1 MQGAR
6 YRAGFS
12 HAQTGVARA
21 PSPHVPAATAL
32 RVPDRTAARID
43 WHYNCSARCMI
54 DLNYAPAPPMD
65 PSEIYAK
72 TELGLAEL
80 RDRKLNLPI
89 TLRGLLILIDGNRT
103 VAQVLVKARAL
114 KLDERAMT
122 ALERGGLIAKR
133 FSAPSVAQNDAT
145 MTPAQRS
152 EDEVERYMQAQQ
164 MMSDAI
170 NAHLGFRGYGLMMRL
185 QKTANV
191 RDLHDLLPDFA
202 KSLVKRL
209 GIEPAT
215 PIVSS
220 IERLITGN

>member
-1 MQGAR
+1 MVG
-6 YRAGFS
+6 S
-12 HAQTGVARA
+12 ML
-21 PSPHVPAATAL
+21 PAAG
-32 RVPDRTAARID
+32 RD

-145 MTPAQRS
+145 IAPAQRS

-164 MMSDAI
+164 MMSDRLRRDQRPSRIQGLRPDDAV
-170 NAHLGFRGYGLMMRL
+170 AEDSERPRPARSVAGFRQILGQAPRPRAGDADRL
-185 QKTANV
+185 VDRAAHHRQLTRAG
-191 RDLHDLLPDFA
+191 RRLPA
-202 KSLVKRL
+202 
-209 GIEPAT
+209 A
-215 PIVSS
+215 
-220 IERLITGN
+220 

>member
-1 MQGAR
+1 MIEMN
-6 YRAGFS
+6 
-12 HAQTGVARA
+12 H
-21 PSPHVPAATAL
+21 
-32 RVPDRTAARID
+32 TAAV
-43 WHYNCSARCMI
+43 
-54 DLNYAPAPPMD
+54 PMD

-72 TELGLAEL
+72 TEVGLAEL
-80 RDRKLNLPI
+80 KERKLNLPI

-103 VAQVLVKARAL
+103 VAEVLVKARAL
-114 KLDERAMT
+114 KLDERAMA

-133 FSAPSVAQNDAT
+133 FSAPSVAQNDPT
-145 MTPAQRS
+145 MSPAQRS
-152 EDEVERYMQAQQ
+152 EDEIARYMQAQQ

-215 PIVSS
+215 PIVSA
-220 IERLITGN
+220 IERLITGT

>member
-1 MQGAR
+1 MLLTSTQDEL
-6 YRAGFS
+6 
-12 HAQTGVARA
+12 VA
-21 PSPHVPAATAL
+21 
-32 RVPDRTAARID
+32 
-43 WHYNCSARCMI
+43 
-54 DLNYAPAPPMD
+54 MD

-72 TELGLAEL
+72 TELGLQEL
-80 RDRKLNLPI
+80 RERKLNLPI

-103 VAQVLVKARAL
+103 VGEVLVKARAL
-114 KLDERAMT
+114 KLDQRAMT

-133 FSAPSVAQNDAT
+133 FSAPSDTESDAT
-145 MTPAQRS
+145 SVPVRRS

-164 MMSDAI
+164 LMSDAI

-202 KSLVKRL
+202 KALVKRL

-220 IERLITGN
+220 IERLITGT

>member
-1 MQGAR
+1 MRGGA
-6 YRAGFS
+6 
-12 HAQTGVARA
+12 TGR
-21 PSPHVPAATAL
+21 SPVGPIIADL
-32 RVPDRTAARID
+32 SRTAD
-43 WHYNCSARCMI
+43 ES
-54 DLNYAPAPPMD
+54 DPAPMD

-72 TELGLAEL
+72 TELGLQEL
-80 RDRKLNLPI
+80 RERKLNLPI
-89 TLRGLLILIDGNRT
+89 ALRGLLILIDGNRT

-114 KLDERAMT
+114 KLDERALN

-133 FSAPSVAQNDAT
+133 FAAPSVAASASADA
-145 MTPAQRS
+145 PVRRPD
-152 EDEVERYMQAQQ
+152 DEVERYLQAQQ

-202 KSLVKRL
+202 KALVKRL

-220 IERLITGN
+220 IERLLTGT

>member
-1 MQGAR
+1 MLTSTQDELIA
-6 YRAGFS
+6 
-12 HAQTGVARA
+12 
-21 PSPHVPAATAL
+21 
-32 RVPDRTAARID
+32 
-43 WHYNCSARCMI
+43 
-54 DLNYAPAPPMD
+54 MD

-72 TELGLAEL
+72 TQLGLQEL
-80 RDRKLNLPI
+80 RDRRLNLPI

-103 VAQVLVKARAL
+103 VGEVLVKARAL

-133 FSAPSVAQNDAT
+133 FSAPSVAESE
-145 MTPAQRS
+145 TPAAPRQRT

-164 MMSDAI
+164 LMSDAI

-185 QKTANV
+185 QKTANI
-191 RDLHDLLPDFA
+191 RDLHDLLPEFA
-202 KSLVKRL
+202 KALVKRL

-220 IERLITGN
+220 IERLITGA

>member
-1 MQGAR
+1 MELSLPEA
-6 YRAGFS
+6 
-12 HAQTGVARA
+12 V
-21 PSPHVPAATAL
+21 
-32 RVPDRTAARID
+32 
-43 WHYNCSARCMI
+43 
-54 DLNYAPAPPMD
+54 PMD

-72 TELGLAEL
+72 TDLGLQEL
-80 RDRKLNLPI
+80 KERKLNLPI

-103 VAQVLVKARAL
+103 VAEVLAKARAL
-114 KLDERAMT
+114 KLDARAMT

-133 FSAPSVAQNDAT
+133 FSAPSVAQTEAAAA
-145 MTPAQRS
+145 PAERS
-152 EDEVERYMQAQQ
+152 ADEVERYMQAQQ

-202 KSLVKRL
+202 KALVKRL

>member
-1 MQGAR
+1 MGGTHGTIIAR
-6 YRAGFS
+6 
-12 HAQTGVARA
+12 
-21 PSPHVPAATAL
+21 
-32 RVPDRTAARID
+32 
-43 WHYNCSARCMI
+43 SARMTTLTH
-54 DLNYAPAPPMD
+54 DEFVAMD

-72 TELGLAEL
+72 TELGLQEL
-80 RDRKLNLPI
+80 KERKLNLPV

-103 VAQVLVKARAL
+103 VAEVLVKARAL

-133 FSAPSVAQNDAT
+133 FSAPSVAHGEASAT
-145 MTPAQRS
+145 PVQRS
-152 EDEVERYMQAQQ
+152 EDEVERYLQAQQ

-170 NAHLGFRGYGLMMRL
+170 NAHLGFRGYGMIMRL

-202 KSLVKRL
+202 KALVKRL

-220 IERLITGN
+220 IERLITGP

>member
-1 MQGAR
+1 MELTANE
-6 YRAGFS
+6 
-12 HAQTGVARA
+12 TA
-21 PSPHVPAATAL
+21 P
-32 RVPDRTAARID
+32 
-43 WHYNCSARCMI
+43 ME
-54 DLNYAPAPPMD
+54 

-72 TELGLAEL
+72 TDLGLREL
-80 RDRKLNLPI
+80 KERLLNLPI
-89 TLRGLLILIDGNRT
+89 AMRGLLILIDGNRT

-114 KLDERAMT
+114 KLDLQSLA
-122 ALERGGLIAKR
+122 ALERDGLIAKR
-133 FSAPSVAQNDAT
+133 FSSPSSGPENASTRQGA
-145 MTPAQRS
+145 RS
-152 EDEVERYMQAQQ
+152 EDEVERYLQAQQ

-202 KSLVKRL
+202 KALVKRL

-220 IERLITGN
+220 IERLITGT

>member
-1 MQGAR
+1 MIEMS
-6 YRAGFS
+6 Y
-12 HAQTGVARA
+12 TE
-21 PSPHVPAATAL
+21 AA
-32 RVPDRTAARID
+32 
-43 WHYNCSARCMI
+43 
-54 DLNYAPAPPMD
+54 PMD

-72 TELGLAEL
+72 TDLGLQEL
-80 RDRKLNLPI
+80 KERKLNLPI

-103 VAQVLVKARAL
+103 VGEVLVKARAL

-133 FSAPSVAQNDAT
+133 FSAPSVARGSDAAT
-145 MTPAQRS
+145 APAQRS
-152 EDEVERYMQAQQ
+152 EDEIERYMQAQQ
-164 MMSDAI
+164 MISDAI

-202 KSLVKRL
+202 KALVKRL

-220 IERLITGN
+220 IERLITGS